1 MGLSPIRAVLISAG
15 RGSRLGALTDNNP
28 KCLVSVAGKAII
40 DHQIHALRESGVRDI
55 AVVAGFR
62 HEAVAAHVSKM
73 NATDRPSVIFN
84 PFWSVSSSI
93 GSVWEA
99 RAFLKAPFCLING
112 DTIFDAALFRSA
124 LARLR
129 PGVNLLV
136 DGGALEPDDM
146 RVAVDGARITAVNKK
161 LSGDNLLRSLGMIVS
176 TAADGEPYLGA
187 LEQVIGEPDGRLS
200 YHHDIID
207 RLAKR
212 HAVHP
217 VTVDKGHWREI
228 DNADDIKAYEDF
240 LARLDAIG

>member
-1 MGLSPIRAVLISAG
+1 MGLTPARAVLISAG

-40 DHQIHALRESGVRDI
+40 DHQIDALLESGVREI

-62 HEAVAAHVSKM
+62 HDAVASHIAQMSV
-73 NATDRPSVIFN
+73 AGRPEIVFN

-99 RAFLKAPFCLING
+99 RALLRAPFCLING

-124 LARLR
+124 LARVR

-136 DGGALEPDDM
+136 DGGALEHDDM
-146 RVAVDGARITAVNKK
+146 RVEIDGARIAAVGKAI
-161 LSGDNLLRSLGMIVS
+161 SGGNLHRSLGMIVS
-176 TAADGEPYLGA
+176 TSADGEPYLSA
-187 LEQVIGEPDGRLS
+187 LQEVIGEPDGRLS
-200 YHHDIID
+200 YHHDIIG
-207 RLAKR
+207 RLTKT

-217 VTVDKGHWREI
+217 VKVDKGHWREI
-228 DNADDIKAYEDF
+228 DNADDILAYEKF
-240 LARLDAIG
+240 LASLDSVR